1 MVLNGPIF
9 GKHCLKE
16 LLKFTLKLLNFSST
30 LYLLVKQGNRIVYT
44 SLVSSS
50 RQEINPILIRKN
62 LFVRMWPFL
71 SGSSLF
77 VWTRPFL
84 SWSGLFCLDPTLFV
98 RIRPF
103 CPDPALFFVWSRPFL
118 FVSGFFCLALP
129 FLSGSDPFCPDPD
142 LYTDKNIRTEFL
154 LQY

>member
-1 MVLNGPIF
+1 MQIRVPFVRSDPGPTFLHDQIRF
-9 GKHCLKE
+9 TELKAG
-16 LLKFTLKLLNFSST
+16 
-30 LYLLVKQGNRIVYT
+30 YCRIGTGSVFF
-44 SLVSSS
+44 V
-50 RQEINPILIRKN
+50 PIRFFLSVFDPLCPDLN

-142 LYTDKNIRTEFL
+142 LYTNKNIRTEF
-154 LQY
+154 YYSINY